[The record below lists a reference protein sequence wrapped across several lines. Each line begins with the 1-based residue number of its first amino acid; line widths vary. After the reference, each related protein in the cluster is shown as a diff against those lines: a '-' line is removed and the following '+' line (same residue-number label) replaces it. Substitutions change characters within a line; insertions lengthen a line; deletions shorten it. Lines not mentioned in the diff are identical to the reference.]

1 MTVWYGADKPGR
13 LNEECLRDR
22 SFENICGGGFE
33 RYREVGWFVRMRG
46 VWGMDT
52 LPMENCGKQ
61 GLSIYSLRNT
71 FIRSHK
77 GFKFFSLISHSH
89 TTI

>member
-1 MTVWYGADKPGR
+1 MRSVSEIGVLRIYVEGVLNDTGRVW
-13 LNEECLRDR
+13 
-22 SFENICGGGFE
+22 
-33 RYREVGWFVRMRG
+33 WFVRMRG
-46 VWGMDT
+46 VGGMDT
-52 LPMENCGKQ
+52 LPVENCGKQ

-89 TTI
+89 TTM